1 MKVTKIDTDDAF
13 REEVRN
19 FLETSLTDELREAGR
34 KKTSIWQEPESA
46 AAWQNILYK
55 QGWLVPEWPEE
66 YGGTNWS
73 LTQRYIFAQEC
84 ARFDVP
90 GISPMGLKMC
100 GPMLIGYGTEEQK
113 AHYLPRI
120 LSGED
125 IWCQGYSEP
134 GSGSDLASL
143 KTSAVPDGDDYIV
156 NGTKIWTSFAQHANM
171 IFALV
176 RTSTEG
182 KVQQGISFLLIDM
195 TSPGITVKPIINLE
209 GSHELNQVFFDNVRV
224 PKTNR
229 VGKENDGWSVAKYL
243 LQFERF
249 SMSSIELRRL
259 LSRTR
264 HLAEQANEDGL
275 SLADS
280 ADFRSKLDTL
290 EVECAAIEVSEQ
302 RVLAQL
308 DAGETPGTV
317 SSVLNAI
324 SSETLQR
331 ADELALEVCAYY
343 GMVYQPDALKVAE
356 AAPIGAEGY
365 LPLMPSFLN
374 NRMRTIAGGS
384 AEVQRNIVAKAI
396 LQL

>member
-1 MKVTKIDTDDAF
+1 MKIKKNGADNAF
-13 REEVRN
+13 RREVRD
-19 FLETSLTDELREAGR
+19 FLESSLTDELREAGR

-55 QGWLVPEWPEE
+55 KGWLVPEWPQE
-66 YGGTNWS
+66 YGGTDWS

-113 AHYLPRI
+113 AHYLPRM
-120 LSGED
+120 LSGKD
-125 IWCQGYSEP
+125 VWCQGYSEP
-134 GSGSDLASL
+134 GAGSDLASL
-143 KTSAVPDGDDYIV
+143 KTSAMPDGDDYIV

-224 PKTNR
+224 PKANR

-264 HLAEQANEDGL
+264 DLAEQATCAGI
-275 SLADS
+275 SLAQS
-280 ADFRSKLDTL
+280 VDFRSKLDAL
-290 EVECAAIEVSEQ
+290 EIECQAIEVSEQ

-343 GMVYQPDALKVAE
+343 AMAYQPGALKVAG
-356 AAPIGAEGY
+356 AAPIGPEGY

>member
-1 MKVTKIDTDDAF
+1 MEIKKSDADNAF
-13 REEVRN
+13 RQEVRN

-66 YGGTNWS
+66 YGGTDWS

-143 KTSAVPDGDDYIV
+143 KTSAAPDGDDYIV

-176 RTSTEG
+176 RTSAEG

-275 SLADS
+275 SLAHS
-280 ADFRSKLDTL
+280 ADFRSKLDAL
-290 EVECAAIEVSEQ
+290 EIECAAIEVSEQ

-343 GMVYQPDALKVAE
+343 GMVYQPDALKVAG

-384 AEVQRNIVAKAI
+384 SEVQRNIVAKAI